1 MTDQPKK
8 PRGMVVDMHVHTS
21 IGSPDSNLTPSRL
34 AKAAREV
41 GLDGLVT
48 TEHDAVWAREGLEC
62 FRQQTGL
69 FVCSGREW
77 ETDFGH
83 IIVLGLDRDVG
94 GIERAKELRGLALAE
109 GGFMIL
115 AHPFRFFPGP
125 SNRLFTR
132 QHDPSSLTAAELA
145 QHPVFELVDAIEVL
159 NYACTE
165 KENQLAQEAAR
176 MLGKRGV
183 AGSDAHTYTEVGRCV
198 TIFQRAVGSEEEL
211 IEELRAGRY
220 RLARRK
226 PDGEYVPLALTTAGG
241 LSAGAGYDQADR
253 HRKQGPRQ
261 KADDNTCRQTPR

>member
-1 MTDQPKK
+1 
-8 PRGMVVDMHVHTS
+8 MVVDMHVHTS
-21 IGSPDSNLTPSRL
+21 VGSADSNLAPPRL
-34 AKAAREV
+34 LEAAREV
-41 GLDGLVT
+41 GLDGLLIA
-48 TEHDAVWAREGLEC
+48 EHDDPWASERLER
-62 FRQQTGL
+62 FRQESGL
-69 FVCSGREW
+69 FVCSSREW

-83 IIVLGLDRDVG
+83 IIVLGLDRDVQ
-94 GIERAKELRGLALAE
+94 GIERAKELRRLALAA

-132 QHDPSSLTAAELA
+132 QYNPSSLTTAELA

-159 NYACTE
+159 TYACTE

-176 MLGKRGV
+176 VLAKPGV

-220 RLARRK
+220 RLARRR
-226 PDGEYVPLALTTAGG
+226 PSGEYVPLAFAAPGG
-241 LSAGAGYDQADR
+241 LSAGASYDQADR
-253 HRKQGPRQ
+253 HRKQGSSQ
-261 KADDNTCRQTPR
+261 KSDDNPSRQATR

>member
-1 MTDQPKK
+1 
-8 PRGMVVDMHVHTS
+8 MVVDMHVHTS
-21 IGSPDSNLTPSRL
+21 IGSPDSNLTPARL
-34 AKAAREV
+34 LEVAREV
-41 GLDGLVT
+41 GLDGLVIA
-48 TEHDAVWAREGLEC
+48 EHDAAWAKERLEC

-69 FVCSGREW
+69 FVCSSREW

-83 IIVLGLDRDVG
+83 IIVLGLNCDAE
-94 GIERAKELRGLALAE
+94 GIERAKELRRLALAV
-109 GGFMIL
+109 GGFVIL
-115 AHPFRFFPGP
+115 AHPFRFFPSH
-125 SNRLFTR
+125 SNRLFGL
-132 QHDPSSLTAAELA
+132 QYDPSALTAAELA

-220 RLARRK
+220 RLARRR
-226 PDGEYVPLALTTAGG
+226 PDGEYVPLAFVTPGELPT
-241 LSAGAGYDQADR
+241 GAGYDQADR
-253 HRKQGPRQ
+253 HHKEGDRQ
-261 KADDNTCRQTPR
+261 KADDNPRRQATR